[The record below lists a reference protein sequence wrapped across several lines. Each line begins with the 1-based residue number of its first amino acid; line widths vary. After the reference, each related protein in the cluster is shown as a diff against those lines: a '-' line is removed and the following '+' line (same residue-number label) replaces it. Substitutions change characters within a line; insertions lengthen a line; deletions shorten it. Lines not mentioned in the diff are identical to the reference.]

1 MLVKPTLRSWKLALV
16 AVCIVLGTAYLSAGN
31 DLFFNLRNGLA
42 SKSVTGPGAG
52 NDTLGFGAIYVLTED
67 ASSWRVQGLR
77 KAARLVGLRITIP
90 IQRQVSHEGLLSQVS
105 GQVVEGYGRS
115 RALVNHLALLDTIA
129 QAPYETVLVL
139 EDDVDF
145 GLDIRAQMELVS
157 KAFWDRAGGA
167 PEFRDPEQEALHP
180 YRHHEWDIFWPGHFG
195 MSFID
200 GTEIYKY
207 HDPHALPWSRLKTQF
222 NNYYEQM
229 AASNPPEPQQLIFN
243 VAPLSTYAYAITK
256 SHAAR
261 LVQKIRNDKA
271 DSFDTALHIDC
282 VGKAHRCVAPV
293 PQLFH
298 HHRVTGGKVSS
309 GKEAS
314 AGNDGAVQ
322 NMVWYRKKHK
332 YTYNIEWSARCN
344 AIGAG
349 EKVGERWQC
358 LPGQG
363 DGEI

>member
-1 MLVKPTLRSWKLALV
+1 MLLKPWSRIWTLALAACIFFA
-16 AVCIVLGTAYLSAGN
+16 AVYTWTGGEILESLRAGP
-31 DLFFNLRNGLA
+31 
-42 SKSVTGPGAG
+42 SVTGPGPT
-52 NDTLGFGAIYVLTED
+52 NNTLGFGAIYVLTED
-67 ASSWRVQGLR
+67 LSTWRVQGLR
-77 KAARLVGLRITIP
+77 KAARLVGLQLSIP
-90 IQRQVSHEGLLSQVS
+90 VQKPPSDRDVQAQVGAEPAA
-105 GQVVEGYGRS
+105 GYGHS
-115 RALVNHLALLDTIA
+115 RALFNHLALLDTIA

-139 EDDVDF
+139 EDDADF

-157 KAFWDRAGGA
+157 KAFWSRAGGT
-167 PEFRDPEQEALHP
+167 PESRDSEAEALHP
-180 YRHHEWDIFWPGHFG
+180 YRDHEWDIFWPGHFG
-195 MSFID
+195 MSFVD
-200 GTEIYKY
+200 GTEIQKY
-207 HDPHALPWSRLKTQF
+207 HDPYALPWNRLKTNF

-229 AASNPPEPQQLIFN
+229 AAASPPEPQQLIFN

-309 GKEAS
+309 GKEAL
-314 AGNDGAVQ
+314 AGNDGIAQ
-322 NMVWYRKKHK
+322 DMAWYRTKQK

-363 DGEI
+363 NGEI